1 MDIVHRPVMVAEVLE
16 GLQVK
21 PGGFYIDGTLGEGG
35 HTEAILEAATP
46 PPTVMGTDLDT
57 QAIAKAAKR
66 LERFGE
72 RAVLVHGTYVDMG
85 RLAQERGLGA
95 ADGVLMDLGLS
106 SLQLET
112 PERGFSF
119 ARPGPLDMRFDNTKG
134 RSAHQLV
141 NGASERDLADIIFR
155 FGEEPRSRKI
165 ARSIVSARPVETT
178 ADLVKAVERVMGRP
192 RPGQVHPA
200 TRTFQA
206 IRIAINKELE
216 NVENGLVEAVNVLK
230 PGGRLVVISY
240 HSLEDRLAKTFF
252 AQESRDCICP
262 PEVPVCVCGHKA
274 SIRVLTRKV
283 ITPTEKE
290 IEENPRSRSARIRI
304 AERL

>member
-1 MDIVHRPVMVAEVLE
+1 MVAEVLE